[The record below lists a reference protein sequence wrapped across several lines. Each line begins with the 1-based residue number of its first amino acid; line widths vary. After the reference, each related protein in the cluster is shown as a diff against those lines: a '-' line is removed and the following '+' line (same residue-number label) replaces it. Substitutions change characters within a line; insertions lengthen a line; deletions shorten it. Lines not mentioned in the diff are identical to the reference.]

1 MKTDYRNTSMLDMIF
16 ENRNKEYGAYV
27 LRQDYDKNMK
37 RAMGFTVTSILLVF
51 GSVFIVNMLKAS
63 PIEKKEDVVITTTD
77 GIKIHQP
84 KPIEEPKI
92 EEHRDKGK
100 NTIRDT
106 ERRVVATEQAREDSI
121 PDIHDQALAD
131 AGVTTNMNAGSDIG
145 VENGTGENLNLEPV
159 FTVEKPK
166 ETKPIIFAEVM
177 PKFPGGEEALL
188 KFLTKNT
195 KYPDREL
202 QTDIEGRVIVKFVV
216 NEDGSISDANIVRSD
231 SKGFSAEALRV
242 VAKLPKFEPGR
253 QQGKPVKV
261 YYALPFI
268 WRLNN

>member
-1 MKTDYRNTSMLDMIF
+1 M
-16 ENRNKEYGAYV
+16 
-27 LRQDYDKNMK
+27 
-37 RAMGFTVTSILLVF
+37 
-51 GSVFIVNMLKAS
+51 
-63 PIEKKEDVVITTTD
+63 
-77 GIKIHQP
+77 
-84 KPIEEPKI
+84 
-92 EEHRDKGK
+92 
-100 NTIRDT
+100 
-106 ERRVVATEQAREDSI
+106 
-121 PDIHDQALAD
+121 AD

-145 VENGTGENLNLEPV
+145 VETGNGENLNLEPE
-159 FTVEKPK
+159 FRVEKPK
-166 ETKPIIFAEVM
+166 ETKPITFAEVM

-195 KYPDREL
+195 KYPEREL

>member
-1 MKTDYRNTSMLDMIF
+1 MRNYQNTSMLDMIF

-37 RAMGFTVTSILLVF
+37 RAMGFTVTTIVLIF
-51 GSVFIVNMLKAS
+51 ASVFVVNKLKAE
-63 PIEKKEDVVITTTD
+63 PVTIKEDVIITTTD
-77 GIKIHQP
+77 GIQVHPP

-92 EEHRDKGK
+92 EEQKQKGK

-106 ERRVVATEQAREDSI
+106 ERRVIATEQAREDSI

-131 AGVTTNMNAGSDIG
+131 AGTTTNLGTGSTFG
-145 VENGTGENLNLEPV
+145 VENGTGNDLNMEPV
-159 FTVEKPK
+159 FTVEKPV
-166 ETKPIIFAEVM
+166 EKPRIFAEVM

-188 KFLTKNT
+188 MFLKKNT

-202 QTDIEGRVIVKFVV
+202 EMDMEGRAVVKFVV
-216 NEDGSISDANIVRSD
+216 NEDGSISNATVDKSD
-231 SKGFSAEALRV
+231 SKGFSNEALRV
-242 VAKLPKFEPGR
+242 VAKLPNFEPGM

-261 YYALPFI
+261 FFSLPFK
-268 WRLNN
+268 WKLNN